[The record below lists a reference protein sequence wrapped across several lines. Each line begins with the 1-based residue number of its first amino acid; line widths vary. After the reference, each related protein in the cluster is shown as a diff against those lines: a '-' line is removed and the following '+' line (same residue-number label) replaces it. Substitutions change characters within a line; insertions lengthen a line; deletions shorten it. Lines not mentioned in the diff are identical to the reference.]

1 MMGHHARAS
10 CTSPVRGPGHASAGY
25 AHAGR
30 VAERTK
36 ATVLKTVRGESLSR
50 VRIPV
55 LPRCDD
61 QHQVP
66 SGHRYFSACAFPLG
80 GPATA
85 ASAHPV
91 WHPSVAERSDTRPLR
106 NTPTA
111 ATIFETRTYRKGGP
125 WHGC

>member
-10 CTSPVRGPGHASAGY
+10 CTSPVRGPGDASAGY

-61 QHQVP
+61 QHQVYERALVLSRLRLAARWTSDRGERASRMASVP
-66 SGHRYFSACAFPLG
+66 SLNVPIRDRCGIR
-80 GPATA
+80 
-85 ASAHPV
+85 
-91 WHPSVAERSDTRPLR
+91 
-106 NTPTA
+106 
-111 ATIFETRTYRKGGP
+111 
-125 WHGC
+125 